1 MESKAQKAALA
12 YVKGKIEDLIKS
24 ISEKDEYGKYH
35 IRDLEFI
42 EKQLDHIS
50 EWIKE
55 YGLENKIFTDVIE
68 KAYDAFMGERRYSDA
83 ASFAKKYGL

>member
-1 MESKAQKAALA
+1 MESKAQKATLA
-12 YVKGKIEDLIKS
+12 YIKEKIEDLIKS

-35 IRDLEFI
+35 KLEFI

-50 EWIKE
+50 GWIKE

-68 KAYDAFMGERRYSDA
+68 KSYDAFMEERRYSGA